1 MFLLNLSGKK
11 STFIVLFQKVITANN
26 AMFQSYTAYAKTADI
41 RVKNG
46 NPKFSI
52 AVVKTA

>member
-1 MFLLNLSGKK
+1 MFLLNLSGKE
-11 STFIVLFQKVITANN
+11 STFIVLFLKVITANY
-26 AMFQSYTAYAKTADI
+26 AMFQRYTAYATTVDI

-52 AVVKTA
+52 AVT